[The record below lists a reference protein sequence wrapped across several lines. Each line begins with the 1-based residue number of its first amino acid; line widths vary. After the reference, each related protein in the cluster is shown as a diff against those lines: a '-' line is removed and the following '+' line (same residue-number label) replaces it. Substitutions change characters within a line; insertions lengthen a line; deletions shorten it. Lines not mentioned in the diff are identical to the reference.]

1 MNHHG
6 RTIFPPLL
14 EIPLVIM
21 AKADKSPTD
30 ASLERVFLSPPH
42 MGGEELE
49 LVRQAFASGYIAP
62 VGPQVSAFEEEF
74 ARLMKRGHALA
85 VTSGT
90 AAMHL
95 ALRVLGVG
103 SGDVVLAST
112 LTFIGSVTPAVFQG
126 AELVFVDS
134 EMSSWNLDPAL
145 LEKALAREKK
155 RGKIPKV
162 VLPTDLYGQCAD
174 LDAIKQACH
183 PYGTRVVADSAEAMG
198 ALYRGEPAGKGA
210 DLAIYSFN
218 GNKIVTTS
226 GGGMLA
232 SDDSKLIARARHLA
246 TQARDNAPHY
256 QHSQIGYNYRM
267 SNILAAIGI
276 AQLRALPQRVEAK
289 HRIFDFYR
297 KALGGLPGLE
307 FMPTAPHGR
316 PNHWLTVILVD
327 PDEFGA
333 DREQLRQALEQENIE
348 SRPVWKPM
356 HLQPVFQGNRVY
368 GGRVSEYLFERGL
381 CLPSGTQTNLA
392 DLERVVD
399 VIKRTQG

>member
-1 MNHHG
+1 
-6 RTIFPPLL
+6 
-14 EIPLVIM
+14 M
-21 AKADKSPTD
+21 AEADKSPAD
-30 ASLERVFLSPPH
+30 ASPERVFLSPPH

-62 VGPQVSAFEEEF
+62 MGPQVSAFEEDF
-74 ARLMKRGHALA
+74 ARVMKRGHALA

-103 SGDVVLAST
+103 PGDVVLAST

-134 EMSSWNLDPAL
+134 EESSWNMDPAL
-145 LEKALAREKK
+145 LEEALAHEKE
-155 RGKIPKV
+155 RGKVPKV

-174 LDAIKQACH
+174 LDTIKKACR
-183 PYGTRVVADSAEAMG
+183 PYGTRVVADSAESMG
-198 ALYRGEPAGKGA
+198 ALYKGEPAGKGA
-210 DLAIYSFN
+210 DLAVYSFN
-218 GNKIVTTS
+218 GNKIITTS

-232 SDDSKLIARARHLA
+232 SDHGELITRARHLA
-246 TQARDNAPHY
+246 TQARDDAPHY

-276 AQLRALPQRVEAK
+276 AQLGVLPQRVEAK
-289 HRIFDFYR
+289 HWIFDFYR
-297 KALGGLPGLE
+297 QALGGVPGLE
-307 FMPTAPHGR
+307 FMPTTPHGR

-327 PDEFGA
+327 PDEFGV
-333 DREQLRQALEQENIE
+333 DREQLRLALEEGNIE

-356 HLQPVFQGNRVY
+356 HLQPVFQGSRVY
-368 GGRVSEYLFERGL
+368 GGRVSEGLFERGL
-381 CLPSGTQTNLA
+381 CLPSGTQITEA
-392 DLERVVD
+392 DIKRVVSI
-399 VIKRTQG
+399 IKTTRR